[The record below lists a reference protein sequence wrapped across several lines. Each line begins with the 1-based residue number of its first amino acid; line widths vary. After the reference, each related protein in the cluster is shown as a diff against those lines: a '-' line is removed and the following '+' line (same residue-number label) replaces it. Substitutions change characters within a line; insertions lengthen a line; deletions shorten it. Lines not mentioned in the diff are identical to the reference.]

1 MANPTPHSGGLEL
14 ASLRAAL
21 APYGVVIDAR
31 RIGPGDDAAFVDSG
45 DVATMVNLSRRRAS
59 GAARIVARRLL
70 GELGSDAAATLRRS
84 PSGAPLWPE
93 GIAGSLAH
101 DDEWAVAAA
110 ARRARLAEH
119 SVKGLGVDIE
129 PAETLPADLVAYVLS
144 DEERRRTGTDGVIGR
159 LVFVCKEAV
168 YKAIHP
174 LDGSP
179 LEYSDIEIRLD
190 DSTATL
196 CDGRSLRLFT
206 GGGPR
211 LVAVALT

>member
-1 MANPTPHSGGLEL
+1 MADPATRGGGPEL
-14 ASLRAAL
+14 ASLRTAL

-31 RIGPGDDAAFVDSG
+31 RIEPGDEAAFVDSG
-45 DVATMVNLSRRRAS
+45 DVATTVNLSRRRAS
-59 GAARIVARRLL
+59 GAARIIARRLL
-70 GELGSDAAATLRRS
+70 GELRSDPAATLARS

-101 DDEWAVAAA
+101 DDEWAIAAA
-110 ARRARLAEH
+110 ARRARLVGR

-129 PAETLPADLVAYVLS
+129 PAETLPADLVAHVLS
-144 DEERRRTGTDGVIGR
+144 DEEGRRTRGDGVIGR
-159 LVFVCKEAV
+159 LIFACKDAV

-190 DSTATL
+190 DSTAML
-196 CDGRSLRLFT
+196 CDGRSLHLFT
-206 GGGPR
+206 SGGAR
-211 LVAVALT
+211 LVAVALA

>member
-1 MANPTPHSGGLEL
+1 MVRPATHGGGPDL
-14 ASLRAAL
+14 APLRAAL

-31 RIGPGDDAAFVDSG
+31 RIQPGDEAAFADPG
-45 DVATMVNLSRRRAS
+45 EVATAANLPRRRAS

-70 GELGSDAAATLRRS
+70 GELGSDAAAPLRRS

-129 PAETLPADLVAYVLS
+129 PAVTLPADLVAHVLS
-144 DEERRRTGTDGVIGR
+144 DEENRRTRGDGVIGR
-159 LVFVCKEAV
+159 LIFACKEAV

-179 LEYSDIEIRLD
+179 LEYDDIEIRLG
-190 DSTATL
+190 DSTAKL
-196 CDGRSLRLFT
+196 RDGRSLRLFT
-206 GGGPR
+206 GGGAR
-211 LVAVALT
+211 LVAVALA

>member
-159 LVFVCKEAV
+159 LVFACKEAV

-179 LEYSDIEIRLD
+179 LDYSDIEIRLD